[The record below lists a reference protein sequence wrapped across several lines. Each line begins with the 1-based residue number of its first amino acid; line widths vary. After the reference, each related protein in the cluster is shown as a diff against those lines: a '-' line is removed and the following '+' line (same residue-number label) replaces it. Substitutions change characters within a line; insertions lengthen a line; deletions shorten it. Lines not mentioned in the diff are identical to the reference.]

1 MIPELGNLAL
11 ALALAVAVVL
21 SVVPLA
27 GALRGNHAWMAV
39 AHPASMVMLL
49 LLMLAYACLS
59 WAFVAHDFSVLYVAG
74 NSHTELPLVYRLTA
88 VWGGHEG
95 SLLLWLVMLGGW
107 TVAVSVFS
115 RALPEVFTARVLAV
129 LGMVSLGFIAFTLF
143 TSNPFER
150 LFPAPM
156 QGTDLN
162 PLLQDPGMI
171 VHPPLLYMGYVGFAV
186 AYALAVAALIG
197 GRLDSA
203 WARWSRP
210 WTTAAWLF
218 LTAGIAL
225 GSWWAYYELGW
236 GGWWFWDPVEN
247 ASFLPWLVGTA
258 LIHSLAVTEKRGAF
272 KIWTVLLAISAF
284 ALSLLGTFLVRSG
297 VLTSVHAFATDPE
310 RGAFLLGFFVIAVGA
325 PLLLYAWRAPR
336 VRSVVSFEL
345 FSRETLMLAN
355 NVFLVTAAAT
365 VMLGTLYPL
374 IMDALGQ
381 GRISVGPPYFEAVF
395 VPLMLPLLLLVGLG
409 PWVAW
414 KRADAAALARRLW
427 LTFGS
432 AVALSAVLMLWL
444 WGQAGLLVF
453 VGLFM
458 ALWIMLSSAHGV
470 LERLRRHGGLAGLR
484 RIPAGFYGMHLA
496 HVGVAVLVAGVT
508 VVSAFET
515 ERHVRMAPGDTL
527 EVAGYEFRFGGV
539 REVAG
544 RNFDAIEGVL
554 RVERNGRHVTT
565 LTPQK
570 RYYRV
575 QSQPMTQASRH
586 PRPWR
591 DLFTALGEP
600 LGDGAWTV
608 RIHFKPMVHWIWG
621 GAGLMVLGGLLAISD
636 RRYRTRR
643 RDDRSPQGRPA

>member
-39 AHPASMVMLL
+39 AHPASVVMLL

-171 VHPPLLYMGYVGFAV
+171 IHPPLLYMGYVGFAV

-336 VRSVVSFEL
+336 VRSVVSFDL

-395 VPLMLPLLLLVGLG
+395 VPLMLPLLLLAGLG

-427 LTFGS
+427 LTFGV
-432 AVALSAVLMLWL
+432 AVALCAILLLWL

-458 ALWIMLSSAHGV
+458 ALWIVLSSAQGV
-470 LERLRRHGGLAGLR
+470 FERLRRHGGLAGLR
-484 RIPAGFYGMHLA
+484 RIPAGFFGMHLA
-496 HVGVAVLVAGVT
+496 HVGVAVLVVGVT
-508 VVSAFET
+508 VVSAFEI

-544 RNFDAIEGVL
+544 PNFDAIEGVL
-554 RVERNGRHVTT
+554 RVERNGRYVTT

-575 QSQPMTQASRH
+575 QREPMTQASRH

-636 RRYRTRR
+636 RRYRARR
-643 RDDRSPQGRPA
+643 RDDRAIEGKSA